1 MRKYTPGHHSYEQRN
16 ITMEQASRTYIA
28 TVHQAI
34 ATRRSFALGDLSDQP
49 VDRAHINHILE
60 AAHWAPSHGKTEP
73 WRFVVYTGDARQ
85 QIGEAFGMAF
95 RLMNPQ
101 HAPGSEGEKAQI
113 KRAWQAPVW
122 IALGM
127 RPSGKMP
134 EWEDLV
140 AMGCAVQN
148 MHLMTS
154 ALGLAGKWTSGATAM
169 HPHVAEVVG
178 FAPSTKL
185 YGFFYMGHPA
195 GAWPEGVRQPIAT
208 NVRWADEP
216 SA

>member
-1 MRKYTPGHHSYEQRN
+1 
-16 ITMEQASRTYIA
+16 MENPLSTSNDAVR
-28 TVHQAI
+28 HAI
-34 ATRRSFALGDLSDQP
+34 AMRRSFALGDLSDQP
-49 VDRAHINHILE
+49 VERAHIDHILE
-60 AAHWAPSHGKTEP
+60 AANWAPSHGKTEP
-73 WRFVVYTGDARQ
+73 WRFVVYTGNARQ
-85 QIGEAFGMAF
+85 QLGEAFGTAF
-95 RLMNPQ
+95 RIINPQ

-113 KRAWQAPVW
+113 NRAFQAPVW

-148 MHLMTS
+148 MHLMAS

-169 HPHVAEVVG
+169 HSHVAEVVG
-178 FAPSTKL
+178 FAPDTKL
-185 YGFFYMGHPA
+185 YGFFYIGHPA
-195 GAWPEGVRQPIAT
+195 VAWPEGVRQPIDAK
-208 NVRWADEP
+208 VRWVDEP